1 MAANDTSNELA
12 RVPKRVPRE
21 LVALLL
27 AILLFAAQEAAQSLI
42 GPDSPLAWLRAGVF
56 FVATLAFIALALVL
70 RRYLAAWIVAAGI
83 AMNFLPMAAHGGLMP
98 IAYEV
103 IRDSGAFPEV
113 TEEWIG
119 RQAENS
125 KDIVLW
131 RRDVRFYFFSD
142 RFFLDVPGYRPNIY
156 SLGDFIAFAGVAVA
170 AFEAAAFVALGRP
183 PLELAL
189 RRVRTGTARSR
200 ESSPA

>member
-1 MAANDTSNELA
+1 MGANGTNVELA
-12 RVPKRVPRE
+12 RPRVRSRE
-21 LVALLL
+21 LGALGAALILYILQDVAIS
-27 AILLFAAQEAAQSLI
+27 AV

-119 RQAENS
+119 RQVENS

-131 RRDVRFYFFSD
+131 RKDVRFYFFSD

-156 SLGDFIAFAGVAVA
+156 SLGDFVAFAGVAVA
-170 AFEAAAFVALGRP
+170 ALEAAAFVALGRP

-189 RRVRTGTARSR
+189 SRVRARTPRSR